1 MLIRRQYAVVLP
13 HKIVERDDRVH
24 VRALTDQVHLAAVA
38 EAEIARISRDEF
50 IFESGGAVPGDAGR
64 LAASGYILTNLAFL
78 LEGAVGSLLVM
89 TTDVG
94 RIRHIHQ
101 FLSTLVGKCE

>member
-1 MLIRRQYAVVLP
+1 MLISSQYAVVLP
-13 HKIVERDDRVH
+13 HQIVEGNDRVH
-24 VRALTDQVHLAAVA
+24 VGALTDQVHLSAIA
-38 EAEIARISRDEF
+38 EAEVALIGRQQI
-50 IFESGGAVPGDAGR
+50 IFERSRSVPSDAGCF
-64 LAASGYILTNLAFL
+64 AGSGYVLPNLAFL
-78 LEGAVGSLLVM
+78 LESPVGSLLVM